1 MANGAS
7 AERNPHDGRISM
19 SARITIDGNLVADPD
34 FGVSTAGTS
43 WAHLRVASHERV
55 KRNGEWTSTDPE
67 FFNVTVFGKAAEDA
81 GDTLHKGD
89 RVTVEGRPEL
99 ELFDRRDGSTGAV
112 VKVYARTVTLTNTDE
127 SPAVGGGREVA
138 AESTPTIHHT
148 SEATMVV
155 GVGRTATA
163 LHRTLKDHGFRWTAA
178 TTSWNLPNDMDL
190 HTRTARVSD
199 VLSVVRENGRDIPV
213 SNQAAPAADRPS
225 ATVATAGVAPSPA
238 PEHAVTDGRSL

>member
-1 MANGAS
+1 
-7 AERNPHDGRISM
+7 M
-19 SARITIDGNLVADPD
+19 SARITIDGNLTADPD
-34 FGVSTAGTS
+34 FGVSNTGTS

-99 ELFDRRDGSTGAV
+99 ELFDRRDGSTGAAI
-112 VKVYARTVTLTNTDE
+112 KVYARTTPQLILDDDTTGRTDPRGTG
-127 SPAVGGGREVA
+127 PADQQADQET
-138 AESTPTIHHT
+138 TPTIHHT
-148 SEATMVV
+148 TDATTVV

-163 LHRTLKDHGFRWTAA
+163 LHRTLKDHGFRWAAA
-178 TTSWNLPNDMDL
+178 TTSWNLPAGMDE
-190 HTRTARVSD
+190 HTRAARVSD

-213 SNQAAPAADRPS
+213 VHQPAPGSDRSP
-225 ATVATAGVAPSPA
+225 TVTAGVAPSSA
-238 PEHAVTDGRSL
+238 PEQAITNGRSL

>member
-1 MANGAS
+1 
-7 AERNPHDGRISM
+7 M
-19 SARITIDGNLVADPD
+19 SARITIDGNLTADPD
-34 FGVSTAGTS
+34 FGVSNAGTS
-43 WAHLRVASHERV
+43 WARLRVASHDRV

-67 FFNVTVFGKAAEDA
+67 FFNVTLFGRAAEDA

-99 ELFDRRDGSTGAV
+99 ELFDRRNGSTGAV
-112 VKVYARTVTLTNTDE
+112 VKVYARTVTLATDDT
-127 SPAVGGGREVA
+127 PAVGAGREVT

-155 GVGRTATA
+155 GVGRAATA

-178 TTSWNLPNDMDL
+178 TTSWNLPTDMDV

-199 VLSVVRENGRDIPV
+199 VVSVVRENGRDIPV
-213 SNQAAPAADRPS
+213 VNDPAPTSTAAPSVP
-225 ATVATAGVAPSPA
+225 VPTAGVATSPVDPA
-238 PEHAVTDGRSL
+238 PANRRSL